1 MTAPLE
7 DQKIL
12 VTGPTSQVALPVVRA
27 LAKQNE
33 VWGLARFQKTEDR
46 EKIEALGVRTV
57 AADLAVAAFDELP
70 NDFDV
75 VLHFAVVKSGDF
87 AYDLEVNGEGVGRL
101 MSHLGRGR
109 PPRAFVHCSSA
120 GVYQYAGHELLSETS
135 PLGDNHRAML
145 PTYSICKIAA
155 ETVAR
160 FSAREWQIPTVI
172 ARFSVPYGDNG
183 GWPWFHLMM
192 MNGGVEIPVHPD
204 KPNLFNPIHED
215 DYIGQI
221 PRLLEL
227 ASVPASVVNWGGPQ
241 ASIEEWCGILG
252 ELTGL
257 EPKLR
262 YTDQTIGSVTLDL
275 AHMHET
281 LGEARVPLREGLRRM
296 VTARNPELL
305 AANAAS
311 TDSPRPS
318 PSARLQR
325 T

>member
-1 MTAPLE
+1 MTDVLK

-27 LAKQNE
+27 LAKSNE
-33 VWGLARFQKTEDR
+33 VWGLARFQKAEDR
-46 EKIEALGVRTV
+46 LRIEDLGARTV
-57 AADLAVAAFDELP
+57 AADLATSDFAELP

-87 AYDLEVNGEGVGRL
+87 AYDLEANAEGVGRL
-101 MSHLGRGR
+101 MAHLGRGR
-109 PPRAFVHCSSA
+109 PPRGFVHCSSA
-120 GVYQYAGHELLSETS
+120 GVYQPAGHEPLAEDS

-160 FSAREWQIPTVI
+160 FAAREWQIPTVI

-192 MNGGVEIPVHPD
+192 MKGGAEIPIHPER
-204 KPNLFNPIHED
+204 PNLFNPIHED
-215 DYIGQI
+215 DYIEQI
-221 PRLLEL
+221 PRLLAL

-241 ASIEEWCGILG
+241 SSIEEWCEILG

-257 EPKLR
+257 EPRFRL
-262 YTDQTIGSVTLDL
+262 TEDTIGSVTLDL
-275 AHMHET
+275 GHMHAT
-281 LGEARVPLREGLRRM
+281 LGETKIPLREGLRRM
-296 VTARNPELL
+296 VTSLNPELL
-305 AANAAS
+305 LK
-311 TDSPRPS
+311 
-318 PSARLQR
+318 PSAAKSS
-325 T
+325 